1 MKILYICSADL
12 SGEAG
17 SLGSVRHILEVCE
30 NLSQLGNRIKLIAP
44 NFSHYPHSTSIGI
57 TYVPL
62 INIRFLRTIIYE
74 LLAPV
79 FIAAYLVFWR
89 PDIIYWRQ
97 AYLTLFPVLLCRVFG
112 KIIVTEVNGLTIDE
126 VDSEPLSVIRKKVIL
141 KLETFNYR
149 HSNFLICVAPKI
161 KERILKHYHIPS
173 NKVSVILNGVNSDRM
188 PVIDKA
194 KAKKKIGIDPELKVI
209 GFVGHF
215 FPWDGIEYLIDAAV
229 DIVKKEKNVRFL
241 IIGHGRWGND
251 LPLLVKQKNLTEY
264 FIFTGK
270 VPWKKLYIYINAFD
284 IATAP
289 YSKKINSQSGR
300 SSLKILEYFAC
311 KKPVVASET
320 AVIPEVVDLADK
332 NLGITVPSENSHAL
346 AEAIFNLLKDKNLR
360 QKIGKN
366 GREYVV
372 KERSWKRVAIN
383 TQKVLASLV
392 HS

>member
-1 MKILYICSADL
+1 MRILYICSADL
-12 SGEAG
+12 SGETG

-30 NLSQLGNRIKLIAP
+30 NLCQLGHHIKLIAP
-44 NFSHYPHSTSIGI
+44 NFSHYPHATPVGI

-62 INIRFLRTIIYE
+62 INIRFLRTIFYE
-74 LLAPV
+74 FLAPV

-89 PDIIYWRQ
+89 PNIIYWRQ
-97 AYLTLFPVLLCRVFG
+97 AYLTLFPVLLCRVFR

-126 VDSEPLSVIRKKVIL
+126 IESEPLSAIRKKIIL

-173 NKVSVILNGVNSDRM
+173 NKISVILNGVNSDRM

-194 KAKKKIGIDPELKVI
+194 EAKKEIGINPELKVI

-229 DIVKKEKNVRFL
+229 DIVKKEKDVRFL
-241 IIGHGRWGND
+241 IIGHGRWGD
-251 LPLLVKQKNLTEY
+251 HLPMLVKQKGLTEY

-270 VPWKKLYIYINAFD
+270 IPWERLYIYINAFD

-289 YSKKINSQSGR
+289 YSKQINSLSGR

-320 AVIPEVVDLADK
+320 AVIPEIVYLADK
-332 NLGITVPSENSHAL
+332 NLGVTVPSENSHAL
-346 AEAIFNLLKDKNLR
+346 AEAIFYLLKDENLW

-392 HS
+392 NS